1 MLKARY
7 EKLKIAFD
15 IDHVIFWSN
24 LSRLNNLLVIMNI
37 SMFFLTGLVAKGY
50 FYTFYS
56 LIILCIISV
65 GLLIPTALVRALRY
79 YWFYF
84 VLELMGLYFLVAS
97 IAYWVN
103 NGFG

>member
-56 LIILCIISV
+56 LIILSIISV
-65 GLLIPTALVRALRY
+65 GLLIPTALVRTLRY

-84 VLELMGLYFLVAS
+84 VLELLGLYFLVAS
-97 IAYWVN
+97 VAYWVN

>member
-24 LSRLNNLLVIMNI
+24 LCRLNNLLVIMNI

-50 FYTFYS
+50 FYTFY
-56 LIILCIISV
+56 
-65 GLLIPTALVRALRY
+65 
-79 YWFYF
+79 
-84 VLELMGLYFLVAS
+84 FL
-97 IAYWVN
+97 
-103 NGFG
+103 F

>member
-56 LIILCIISV
+56 LIILSIISV
-65 GLLIPTALVRALRY
+65 GLLIPTALVRTLRY

-84 VLELMGLYFLVAS
+84 VLELLGLYFLVAS
-97 IAYWVN
+97 VVYWVN